1 MLVTEDPWRGQPVLL
16 TGHTGFKGAWLSL
29 LLSRLGAEVH
39 GYALDPLPGSLFERS
54 DAHSLLASDTR
65 ADIRS
70 RGDVAA
76 ALRQS
81 GARVVLHLA
90 AQSVVSTSY
99 DDPLET
105 FSSNVLGTAV
115 VLDALRTAPAVTAC
129 VVVTTDKVYR
139 NREWLWGYREIDE
152 LGGDDPYSASKAAA
166 ELVTHAMAASFPAPH
181 LAIATVRAGNVI
193 GGGDTT
199 PDALMPEVVDAVHSG
214 RPIQLRHPE
223 AVRPWQHV
231 LEPLA
236 FYLHLAE
243 SLGRGVG
250 RGSWNVGPTSE
261 QSMSVGDL
269 VDEVIRLW
277 GSGTRAPQAA
287 ATDFHETSVL
297 RLDASK
303 ARQELGWVPRLTT
316 EQALA
321 WTVEWEKSARSGRHH
336 PRDITL
342 TQIDRYLRLLNAA
355 ASSPRQP

>member
-250 RGSWNVGPTSE
+250 RGSWNVGPKSE
-261 QSMSVGDL
+261 HQC
-269 VDEVIRLW
+269 RLGISW
-277 GSGTRAPQAA
+277 TRSSGSGGPALVHLKPPRPTSTR
-287 ATDFHETSVL
+287 L
-297 RLDASK
+297 RYSDSTRQRRGRSWVGCHDSRRSK
-303 ARQELGWVPRLTT
+303 RWRGLW
-316 EQALA
+316 
-321 WTVEWEKSARSGRHH
+321 SGRSL
-336 PRDITL
+336 PGQAVIIPGT
-342 TQIDRYLRLLNAA
+342 
-355 ASSPRQP
+355 SP